1 MASVWGVGGWFPPL
15 VAVILKLLK
24 HCYHGS
30 PFSHAKIASYLVI
43 FKPVFRRNMACSWGL
58 KTAHKKQKKLCGI
71 TFFTLFNH
79 QKFAVSAPAC
89 LSLAVRSIHF
99 RSYHCVILLNQVD
112 GIFHEWEHK
121 SKPPSTHQF
130 SLLKPSQ
137 TSHWFLITPSC
148 FVYQFKRGEL
158 PMAGDTWQI
167 LQRQFLHLLVAQA
180 LEGWQLVLGA
190 ERRFTSEVWVTVK
203 CVSFTVERCFQH
215 RGGYY
220 PDAEICWMLYIIL
233 HHQGGDV

>member
-1 MASVWGVGGWFPPL
+1 MWNNVFHNIQPPKICCL
-15 VAVILKLLK
+15 STSMFES
-24 HCYHGS
+24 CS
-30 PFSHAKIASYLVI
+30 PFYIL
-43 FKPVFRRNMACSWGL
+43 
-58 KTAHKKQKKLCGI
+58 
-71 TFFTLFNH
+71 
-79 QKFAVSAPAC
+79 
-89 LSLAVRSIHF
+89 

-203 CVSFTVERCFQH
+203 CVSFTVEMFPASRGLLPRCWNLLDALYNSPSSGRWCLKHKFH
-215 RGGYY
+215 RFDLAD
-220 PDAEICWMLYIIL
+220 PLSRIIL
-233 HHQGGDV
+233 I

>member
-1 MASVWGVGGWFPPL
+1 MSHRQHVWV
-15 VAVILKLLK
+15 VQVLLLSK
-24 HCYHGS
+24 
-30 PFSHAKIASYLVI
+30 
-43 FKPVFRRNMACSWGL
+43 
-58 KTAHKKQKKLCGI
+58 
-71 TFFTLFNH
+71 
-79 QKFAVSAPAC
+79 
-89 LSLAVRSIHF
+89 LSLRNPPKSS
-99 RSYHCVILLNQVD
+99 RLN
-112 GIFHEWEHK
+112 FWELK

-233 HHQGGDV
+233 HHQGGDVWSISFIDLTWLTLYHESYSYRQHIFQCRGGYYPETEKCVVYPIPCLPSYS